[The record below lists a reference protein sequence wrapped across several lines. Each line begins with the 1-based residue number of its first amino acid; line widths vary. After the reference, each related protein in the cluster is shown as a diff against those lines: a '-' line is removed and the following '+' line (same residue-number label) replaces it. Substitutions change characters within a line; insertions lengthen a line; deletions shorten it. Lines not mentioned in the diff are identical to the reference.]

1 MQPNGTDILSSAIE
15 QRVLELV
22 DRERILTFTALATGL
37 PDCRWINLLRA
48 LHHLEKQRVI
58 RLMPLPWDYEISA
71 LTSASTAP
79 GGG

>member
-1 MQPNGTDILSSAIE
+1 MQPNGTDILSAAIE
-15 QRVLELV
+15 QRIRELV
-22 DRERILTFTALATGL
+22 DRERILTFTALATKL

-48 LHHLEKQRVI
+48 LNRLEKEHVI
-58 RLMPLPWDYEISA
+58 QVIPLPWDYQICA